1 MEEHNKKIVL
11 TVGKR
16 KRAIARAVARPGK
29 GRIRINKIPI
39 ELIEP
44 KYKRMK
50 LMEPILLAGEE
61 IISQIDIDV
70 TVNGGGVMGQM
81 DAARTAIGKAIVE
94 FTGSKELRDKF
105 LAYDRTLLVSDAR
118 RTEPH
123 KPSRSTKG
131 PRAKR
136 QKSYR

>member
-1 MEEHNKKIVL
+1 MKIVH

-16 KRAIARAVARPGK
+16 KTAIARATAREGK
-29 GRIRINKIPI
+29 GRIRVNKVPI
-39 ELIEP
+39 ELFGP
-44 KYKRMK
+44 KYLNMK
-50 LMEPILLAGEE
+50 LMEPIILAGDV
-61 IISQIDIDV
+61 INTMDIDI
-70 TVNGGGVMGQM
+70 TVKGGGVSGQI
-81 DAARTAIGKAIVE
+81 DAVRTALGKAIVE
-94 FTGSKELRDKF
+94 FTGSMEIKKKF
-105 LAYDRTLLVSDAR
+105 LEYDRTLLVSDAR

>member
-1 MEEHNKKIVL
+1 VKIVH

-16 KRAIARAVARPGK
+16 KTAIARATAREGK

-39 ELIEP
+39 ELFGP
-44 KYKRMK
+44 KYLNMK
-50 LMEPILLAGEE
+50 LMEPIILAGDV
-61 IISQIDIDV
+61 INTMDIDI
-70 TVNGGGVMGQM
+70 TVKGGGVSGQIE
-81 DAARTAIGKAIVE
+81 AARTALGKAIVE
-94 FTGSKELRDKF
+94 FTGSMELKKKF
-105 LAYDRTLLVSDAR
+105 LEYDRTLLVSDAR

>member
-1 MEEHNKKIVL
+1 MKIIH

-16 KRAIARAVARPGK
+16 KSAIARAVAKEGN
-29 GRIRINKIPI
+29 GRVRINKKPLEIM
-39 ELIEP
+39 EP
-44 KYKRMK
+44 KYIKMR
-50 LMEPILLAGEE
+50 LMEPIILARDALNN
-61 IISQIDIDV
+61 IDIDV
-70 TVNGGGVMGQM
+70 VVKGGGIAGQM
-81 DAARTAIGKAIVE
+81 EAARTAIGKAIVE
-94 FTGSKELRDKF
+94 FTGNMELKEKF
-105 LAYDRTLLVSDAR
+105 VAYDRTLLVSDAR

>member
-1 MEEHNKKIVL
+1 MKIVH

-16 KRAIARAVARPGK
+16 KTAIARATARPGK

-50 LMEPILLAGEE
+50 LMEPIILAGEE
-61 IISQIDIDV
+61 VIKQMDIDV
-70 TVNGGGVMGQM
+70 VVKGGGVMGQM

-94 FTGSKELRDKF
+94 FTGDVKLKEKF

>member
-1 MEEHNKKIVL
+1 VKIVH

-16 KRAIARAVARPGK
+16 KTAIARATAREGK

-39 ELIEP
+39 ELFGP
-44 KYKRMK
+44 KYLNMK
-50 LMEPILLAGEE
+50 LMEPIILAGDV
-61 IISQIDIDV
+61 INTMDIDI
-70 TVNGGGVMGQM
+70 TVKGGGVSGQI
-81 DAARTAIGKAIVE
+81 DAARTALGKAIVE
-94 FTGSKELRDKF
+94 FTGSMELKKKF
-105 LAYDRTLLVSDAR
+105 LEYDRTLLVSDAR

>member
-1 MEEHNKKIVL
+1 MKIVH

-16 KRAIARAVARPGK
+16 KTAIARATAKEGK
-29 GRIRINKIPI
+29 GRIRINNKPI
-39 ELIEP
+39 EIIEP
-44 KYKRMK
+44 KYVNAK
-50 LMEPILLAGEE
+50 LMEPIILAGDAIEN
-61 IISQIDIDV
+61 IDINV
-70 TVNGGGVMGQM
+70 VVKGGGIAGQM

-94 FTGSKELRDKF
+94 FTGSMEIKDRYLE
-105 LAYDRTLLVSDAR
+105 YDRTILVSDAR

-123 KPSRSTKG
+123 KPSKSTKG

>member
-1 MEEHNKKIVL
+1 M
-11 TVGKR
+11 
-16 KRAIARAVARPGK
+16 
-29 GRIRINKIPI
+29 
-39 ELIEP
+39 
-44 KYKRMK
+44 
-50 LMEPILLAGEE
+50 
-61 IISQIDIDV
+61 DIDV
-70 TVNGGGVMGQM
+70 TVKGGGVMGQM

>member
-1 MEEHNKKIVL
+1 MKIVH

-16 KRAIARAVARPGK
+16 KTAIARATARPGK

-50 LMEPILLAGEE
+50 LMEPIILAGEE
-61 IISQIDIDV
+61 VIKQMDIDV
-70 TVNGGGVMGQM
+70 VVKGGGVMGQM

-94 FTGSKELRDKF
+94 FTGDEKLKEKF
-105 LAYDRTLLVSDAR
+105 LAND
-118 RTEPH
+118 
-123 KPSRSTKG
+123 
-131 PRAKR
+131 
-136 QKSYR
+136 

>member
-1 MEEHNKKIVL
+1 MGKIVM

-16 KRAIARAVARPGK
+16 KRAIARAVAREGK

-70 TVNGGGVMGQM
+70 TVKGGGVMGQM

>member
-1 MEEHNKKIVL
+1 MEEHNKIVL

>member
-1 MEEHNKKIVL
+1 MKIVH

-16 KRAIARAVARPGK
+16 KTAIARATAKEGK
-29 GRIRINKIPI
+29 GRIRINNKPI
-39 ELIEP
+39 EIIEP
-44 KYKRMK
+44 KYINAK
-50 LMEPILLAGEE
+50 LMEPIILAGDAIEN
-61 IISQIDIDV
+61 IDINV
-70 TVNGGGVMGQM
+70 VVKGGGIAGQM

-94 FTGSKELRDKF
+94 FTGSMEIKDRYLE
-105 LAYDRTLLVSDAR
+105 YDRTILVSDAR

-123 KPSRSTKG
+123 KPSKSTKG

>member
-1 MEEHNKKIVL
+1 MKVIH

-16 KRAIARAVARPGK
+16 KSAVARATAREGK
-29 GRIRINKIPI
+29 GRIRINKVPVEIFG
-39 ELIEP
+39 P
-44 KYKRMK
+44 KYLNMK
-50 LMEPILLAGEE
+50 LMEPIVLASDVIETMD
-61 IISQIDIDV
+61 IDI
-70 TVNGGGVMGQM
+70 TVKGGGISGQI
-81 DAARTAIGKAIVE
+81 DAARTALGKAIVE
-94 FTGSKELRDKF
+94 FTGSMEIKNKF
-105 LAYDRTLLVSDAR
+105 LEYDRTLLVSDAR

>member
-1 MEEHNKKIVL
+1 MKIVH

-16 KRAIARAVARPGK
+16 KTAIARATAREGK
-29 GRIRINKIPI
+29 GRIRVNKVPI
-39 ELIEP
+39 ELFGP
-44 KYKRMK
+44 KYLNMK
-50 LMEPILLAGEE
+50 LMEPIILAGDV
-61 IISQIDIDV
+61 INTMDIDI
-70 TVNGGGVMGQM
+70 TVKGGGVAGQV
-81 DAARTAIGKAIVE
+81 DAVRTALGKAIVE
-94 FTGSKELRDKF
+94 FTGSMEIKKKF
-105 LAYDRTLLVSDAR
+105 LEYDRTLLVSDAR

>member
-1 MEEHNKKIVL
+1 MKVVH

-16 KRAIARAVARPGK
+16 KTAIARATAREGK
-29 GRIRINKIPI
+29 GRIRINKVPI
-39 ELIEP
+39 EIFGP
-44 KYKRMK
+44 KYLNMK
-50 LMEPILLAGEE
+50 LMEPIILAGDV
-61 IISQIDIDV
+61 INTMDIDI
-70 TVNGGGVMGQM
+70 TVKGGGVSGQIE
-81 DAARTAIGKAIVE
+81 AARTALGKAIVE
-94 FTGSKELRDKF
+94 FTGSMELKKKF
-105 LAYDRTLLVSDAR
+105 LEYDRTLLVSDAR

>member
-1 MEEHNKKIVL
+1 MGKIVM

-16 KRAIARAVARPGK
+16 KRAIARAVAREGK

-61 IISQIDIDV
+61 IISQMDIDV
-70 TVNGGGVMGQM
+70 TVKGGGVMGQM

>member
-1 MEEHNKKIVL
+1 MKIVH

-16 KRAIARAVARPGK
+16 KTAIARATAKEGK
-29 GRIRINKIPI
+29 GRIRINKIPV

-61 IISQIDIDV
+61 VISKMDIDV
-70 TVNGGGVMGQM
+70 TVKGGGVMGQM

>member
-1 MEEHNKKIVL
+1 MENKVIL

-50 LMEPILLAGEE
+50 LMEPIILAGEE

-70 TVNGGGVMGQM
+70 TVKGGGVMGQM

>member
-1 MEEHNKKIVL
+1 MKIVH

-16 KRAIARAVARPGK
+16 KTAIARATARPGK

-50 LMEPILLAGEE
+50 LMEPIILAGEE
-61 IISQIDIDV
+61 VIKQMDIDV
-70 TVNGGGVMGQM
+70 VVKGGGVMGQM

-94 FTGSKELRDKF
+94 FTGDVKLKEKF
-105 LAYDRTLLVSDAR
+105 LAYDRTHLVSDAR

>member
-1 MEEHNKKIVL
+1 MEKIVI

-29 GRIRINKIPI
+29 GRIRINRIPI

-50 LMEPILLAGEE
+50 LMEPLLLAGEE
-61 IISQIDIDV
+61 VISQMDIDV
-70 TVNGGGVMGQM
+70 TVRGGGVMGQM

>member
-1 MEEHNKKIVL
+1 VKIVH

-16 KRAIARAVARPGK
+16 KTAIARATAKEGK
-29 GRIRINKIPI
+29 GRIRINNKPI
-39 ELIEP
+39 EIIEP
-44 KYKRMK
+44 KYINAK
-50 LMEPILLAGEE
+50 LMEPIILAGDAIEN
-61 IISQIDIDV
+61 IDINV
-70 TVNGGGVMGQM
+70 VVKGGGIAGQM

-94 FTGSKELRDKF
+94 FTGSMEIKDRYLE
-105 LAYDRTLLVSDAR
+105 YDRTILVSDAR

-123 KPSRSTKG
+123 KPSKSTKG

>member
-1 MEEHNKKIVL
+1 MGKIVI

-16 KRAIARAVARPGK
+16 KRAIARAVAREGK

-61 IISQIDIDV
+61 VISQMDIDV
-70 TVNGGGVMGQM
+70 TVKGGGVMGQM

>member
-1 MEEHNKKIVL
+1 MKIVH

-16 KRAIARAVARPGK
+16 KTAIARATARPGK
-29 GRIRINKIPI
+29 GRIRINKVPI

-50 LMEPILLAGEE
+50 LMEPIILAGEDV
-61 IISQIDIDV
+61 IKQIDIDV
-70 TVNGGGVMGQM
+70 VVKGGGIIGQM
-81 DAARTAIGKAIVE
+81 DAARTAIGKAIVG
-94 FTGSKELRDKF
+94 FTGDPKIKEKF

>member
-1 MEEHNKKIVL
+1 MGKVVM

-16 KRAIARAVARPGK
+16 KRAIARAVAREGK

-61 IISQIDIDV
+61 VISQMDIDV
-70 TVNGGGVMGQM
+70 TVKGGGVMGQM

>member
-1 MEEHNKKIVL
+1 MKIVH

-16 KRAIARAVARPGK
+16 KTAIARATAKEGK
-29 GRIRINKIPI
+29 GRIRINNKPI
-39 ELIEP
+39 EIIEP
-44 KYKRMK
+44 KYINAK
-50 LMEPILLAGEE
+50 LMEPVILAGEAIE
-61 IISQIDIDV
+61 NIDINV
-70 TVNGGGVMGQM
+70 VVKGGGIAGQM

-94 FTGSKELRDKF
+94 FTGSMEIKDRYLE
-105 LAYDRTLLVSDAR
+105 YDRTILVSDAR

-123 KPSRSTKG
+123 KPSKSTKG